1 MKQAAQQ
8 ISNDAA
14 SDWLF
19 NVGERTVIREG
30 IRGFPTSSTTSRLD
44 LSGLAATEPA

>member
-8 ISNDAA
+8 ISKDAA

-19 NVGERTVIREG
+19 NVGERTVIRKG
-30 IRGFPTSSTTSRLD
+30 VTGFPTSSTTSRLD